1 MTAADEP
8 MAVPLGRTEE
18 ASAVAVA
25 IKNKRPFGRWFRD
38 LGWRH
43 LVGIAAILFAVFP
56 VVWIISAS
64 VNPTGS
70 LVGQK
75 IWPDN
80 PTLDNFRELLDQDF
94 VKEGGANA
102 GSQGETSVP
111 YTSWYRNTMLVAGA
125 AAIGQTFLSALAAY
139 AFSRLR
145 FVGRRIGLLAVLLV
159 QMFPQ
164 LLAFTAIFILM
175 TDMKDVFPAIG
186 LGTTAGLIL
195 VYLGGALGVN
205 TWLMKGFFDTIPKD
219 LDEAAK
225 VDGASP
231 NQIFFQ
237 IILPLAA
244 PILAVIALLSFIF
257 TINDFVIASAVLG
270 QGDTEAFTLAIGLQ
284 RFLGDAFAKR
294 WGVFAAGSVL
304 AAIPVVTIF
313 LFLQRYIVSGLTQ
326 GGVKG

>member
-1 MTAADEP
+1 MADQAP
-8 MAVPLGRTEE
+8 PAVEQNRRTF
-18 ASAVAVA
+18 
-25 IKNKRPFGRWFRD
+25 RRWMRE

-43 LVGIAAILFAVFP
+43 LVAIAAIVFAVFP

-70 LVGQK
+70 LVGQTL
-75 IWPDN
+75 WPDE
-80 PTLDNFRELLDQDF
+80 PTLDNFRELIDRDF
-94 VKEGGANA
+94 VKEGSIASA
-102 GSQGETSVP
+102 GEISVP
-111 YTSWYRNTMLVAGA
+111 YVDWFRNTMIIAGA

-139 AFSRLR
+139 AFSRMR
-145 FVGRRIGLLAVLLV
+145 FWGRRVGLLSVLLV

-175 TDMKDVFPAIG
+175 TDMKDVFPGIG
-186 LGTTAGLIL
+186 LGTQAGLIL

-205 TWLMKGFFDTIPKD
+205 TWLMKGFFDTIPRD

-231 NQIFFQ
+231 NQIFFRV
-237 IILPLAA
+237 ILPLAA

-270 QGDTEAFTLAIGLQ
+270 QGDDTNFTLAIGLQ
-284 RFLGDAFAKR
+284 RFLGDRFAQN
-294 WGVFAAGSVL
+294 WGAFAAGAL
-304 AAIPVVTIF
+304 MAGIPVII
-313 LFLQRYIVSGLTQ
+313 LFQMLQRFIVSGLTQ

>member
-1 MTAADEP
+1 MTTAGETLMPEQAP
-8 MAVPLGRTEE
+8 RAVEQNRRTF
-18 ASAVAVA
+18 
-25 IKNKRPFGRWFRD
+25 RRWLRE

-43 LVGIAAILFAVFP
+43 LVAIAAIVFAVFP

-70 LVGQK
+70 LVGQTL
-75 IWPDN
+75 WPDE
-80 PTLDNFRELLDQDF
+80 PTLDNFRELIDRDF
-94 VKEGGANA
+94 VKPGSIASA
-102 GSQGETSVP
+102 GEISVP
-111 YTSWYRNTMLVAGA
+111 YVDWFRNTMIIAGA

-139 AFSRLR
+139 AFSRMR
-145 FVGRRIGLLAVLLV
+145 FWGRRVGLLSVLLV

-175 TDMKDVFPAIG
+175 TDMKDVFPGIG
-186 LGTTAGLIL
+186 LGTQAGLIL

-205 TWLMKGFFDTIPKD
+205 TWLMKGFFDTIPRD

-231 NQIFFQ
+231 NQIFFRV
-237 IILPLAA
+237 ILPLAA

-270 QGDTEAFTLAIGLQ
+270 QGDDTNFTLAIGLQ
-284 RFLGDAFAKR
+284 RFLGDRFAQN
-294 WGVFAAGSVL
+294 WGAFAAGAL
-304 AAIPVVTIF
+304 MAGLPVVI
-313 LFLQRYIVSGLTQ
+313 LFQMLQRFIVSGLTQ